1 MTAKPEKNGDI
12 DQTMAAELEGEVREF
27 IRRDVSFWRRPR
39 TDASSEAAENVN
51 SVIQRVSSV
60 SIEEIDR
67 VINELENVRDI
78 LRDEG
83 DRVQR
88 EITNYAN
95 LSQAA
100 MSSMKIIG
108 DSLAQWRPTAS
119 QTRPDQIRHEAG

>member
-1 MTAKPEKNGDI
+1 MSATKPERAGEI

-39 TDASSEAAENVN
+39 TDVGGEAAENVN
-51 SVIQRVSSV
+51 SVIQRVASV
-60 SIEEIDR
+60 SIEEIER
-67 VINELENVRDI
+67 VINELENIRDV

-108 DSLAQWRPTAS
+108 DSLAQWRPPAR
-119 QTRPDQIRHEAG
+119 QEQIRHEAG

>member
-1 MTAKPEKNGDI
+1 MTAKPDRAGEI

-39 TDASSEAAENVN
+39 TDVSSEAAENVN
-51 SVIQRVSSV
+51 TVLQRVSSV
-60 SIEEIDR
+60 SIEEIER
-67 VINELENVRDI
+67 VINELENVRDV
-78 LRDEG
+78 LREEG

-100 MSSMKIIG
+100 MSSMKIIA
-108 DSLAQWRPTAS
+108 DSLAQWRPAPP
-119 QTRPDQIRHEAG
+119 QARFEQVRPDAG

>member
-1 MTAKPEKNGDI
+1 
-12 DQTMAAELEGEVREF
+12 MAAELEGEVREF

-39 TDASSEAAENVN
+39 TDVSNEAAENVN
-51 SVIQRVSSV
+51 TVLQRVSSV
-60 SIEEIDR
+60 SIEEIER
-67 VINELENVRDI
+67 VINELENVRDV

-83 DRVQR
+83 ERVQR

-108 DSLAQWRPTAS
+108 DSLAQWRPAPT
-119 QTRPDQIRHEAG
+119 QGRHEQIRHEAG